1 MQPLRCSECR
11 AQVLVRKNSWEHTE
25 VQWNAQARSLCHEF
39 GSASASASGR
49 RPGAPVLSCS
59 AMEADLTRAAAEG
72 LIDVLDDAPIP
83 GPILQ

>member
-1 MQPLRCSECR
+1 MQPLRCSECQ

-25 VQWNAQARSLCHEF
+25 VQWNAQARSRCREL
-39 GSASASASGR
+39 GGAAGSGR
-49 RPGAPVLSCS
+49 RPGAPVLTCS
-59 AMEADLTRAAAEG
+59 ALEAGVARAATEG